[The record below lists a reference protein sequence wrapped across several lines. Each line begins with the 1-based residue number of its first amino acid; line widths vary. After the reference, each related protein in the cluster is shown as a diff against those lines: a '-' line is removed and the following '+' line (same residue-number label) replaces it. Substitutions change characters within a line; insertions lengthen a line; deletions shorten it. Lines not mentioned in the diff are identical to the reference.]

1 MYETRTKGIKIE
13 ERVHNLKENM
23 RNDKTKRF
31 QFRETTRNIFFLFL
45 YFFQIRKT
53 IETRLNSDLFRK
65 VSYFAKLKKNERPY
79 FRPITIILCFKYLQ
93 FKLPSRI
100 REQFTILWT
109 QLNIKLEY
117 WKTVKLLSS
126 WCDAMG
132 KANINVVFSFSILW
146 SKEDGKLYMRGQC
159 WRNVFIF
166 WQHFN

>member
-65 VSYFAKLKKNERPY
+65 VSYFAKLKKMRDP
-79 FRPITIILCFKYLQ
+79 TSV
-93 FKLPSRI
+93 PS
-100 REQFTILWT
+100 Q
-109 QLNIKLEY
+109 
-117 WKTVKLLSS
+117 
-126 WCDAMG
+126 
-132 KANINVVFSFSILW
+132 
-146 SKEDGKLYMRGQC
+146 
-159 WRNVFIF
+159 
-166 WQHFN
+166 